1 MHVIVGRLR
10 IDTFQFGQLTLEN
23 LFYFRFPAFLFSL
36 LAKFVNLVILSVAQ
50 LILNVLD
57 LLLEEVLT
65 LLAVEFLTRTH
76 LDALFQGGQLDVF
89 VQQLDKA
96 VQPVFQVVRLKQ
108 FVLLVDREGEIAGN
122 KVDQHLV
129 VVQVLQG
136 ERSVGRNF
144 IGQFNYLGT
153 QLLASVNQ
161 CLELIGF
168 LVLHVLLNHRN
179 LTLQEGT
186 GGSDFFQLYLRTR
199 SLKDGRNGSSRHFE
213 HPEHLTDYR
222 NGEQIL
228 LLGRVYLTHLLRGN
242 DDRLFALKCLV
253 D

>member
-10 IDTFQFGQLTLEN
+10 VDTFQFGQLTPES
-23 LFYFRFPAFLFSL
+23 LFYFRFPAFLFSF
-36 LAKFVNLVILSVAQ
+36 LAQFVNFVILSVAQ

-96 VQPVFQVVRLKQ
+96 VQSVFQVVRLKQ

-129 VVQVLQG
+129 VIQVLQG
-136 ERSVGRNF
+136 ERSIGRNF

-161 CLELIGF
+161 CLEFIGF
-168 LVLHVLLNHRN
+168 LVLHVLFNH
-179 LTLQEGT
+179 
-186 GGSDFFQLYLRTR
+186 
-199 SLKDGRNGSSRHFE
+199 
-213 HPEHLTDYR
+213 
-222 NGEQIL
+222 
-228 LLGRVYLTHLLRGN
+228 
-242 DDRLFALKCLV
+242 
-253 D
+253 

>member
-10 IDTFQFGQLTLEN
+10 VDTFQFGQFTLES

-36 LAKFVNLVILSVAQ
+36 LAQFVNLVILSVAQ

-65 LLAVEFLTRTH
+65 LLAVEFLARTH
-76 LDALFQGGQLDVF
+76 LDVLFQGGQLDMF

-122 KVDQHLV
+122 EVDQHLV
-129 VVQVLQG
+129 VIQVLQG
-136 ERSVGRNF
+136 ERSIGRNF

-153 QLLASVNQ
+153 QLLASVYQ

-168 LVLHVLLNHRN
+168 LVLHILFNHRN

-186 GGSDFFQLYLRTR
+186 GRSDFLQLHFRTR
-199 SLKDGRNGSSRHFE
+199 SLKDGCNGSTRHLK

-222 NGEQIL
+222 NGKQIL
-228 LLGRVYLTHLLRGN
+228 LLGRVYFTHLLRGN
-242 DDRLFALKCLV
+242 DNRLFALKCLV